1 MITFISCSFKG
12 CAEPIVK
19 FTLFRKLLL
28 FFISVLVIISILFTI
43 IEKVSHNVL
52 QRTLQTTSHNQLEYS
67 MQEMEQT
74 LKQLE
79 ILMVLLSNDS
89 SIKSYGNSKDFS
101 PYLNSLLLRKTIEE
115 KLLTQS
121 YANIVQ
127 SNISVYW
134 PSLNEVLSSLTYSPK
149 KIYDKEHWQELPKFK
164 WFISRENGFELRYI
178 LVDPYTNVP
187 ELKNVNY
194 TIETSLTVNFL
205 KNVLRSVE
213 ATGNG
218 SSFFYNPSSE
228 PIYADHFNEA
238 VYQEV
243 RALYASDHFK
253 DGDLNHQTIK
263 IDNKSYLLQAVSST
277 SLGWSLVQY
286 IPLDDYLKPLNLTKK
301 ISKASLLFLIVIGS
315 IMYVILYRNIKRPIT
330 YLVRKLE
337 ALGRGEYDSR
347 VHLRVNNEF
356 DYLFD
361 QFNDMASRIQILIED
376 VYEEKLRSREAV
388 YKQLQSQIN
397 PHFLYNCLFY
407 IVSMAKKNPD
417 AVTEMAQNLA
427 YYYRFI
433 TKNNSYEI
441 PLSEELKLITSY
453 LSVQTLRNPN
463 IHYQIDM
470 EECMKHLLIPP
481 LILQPIVENC
491 VVHGIDNKLGS
502 GIITI
507 KGLTIQDVH
516 HIIVEDDG
524 YGLTPEQIHH
534 LQGQLEN
541 KYRDNEIGCGLWN
554 IDQRMKHR
562 YDQTSGL
569 TFEVSELGGL
579 KVTLSWTRI

>member
-1 MITFISCSFKG
+1 M
-12 CAEPIVK
+12 
-19 FTLFRKLLL
+19 
-28 FFISVLVIISILFTI
+28 LVTISILFTI
-43 IEKVSHNVL
+43 VEQVSENVL
-52 QRTLQTTSHNQLEYS
+52 QETLQSTSLKQLKYS
-67 MQEMEQT
+67 LQEMEQT

-79 ILMVLLSNDS
+79 VLTVLLSNDS

-101 PYLNSLLLRKTIEE
+101 PYLNSLLLRKIIEE

-127 SNISVYW
+127 SNISIYW
-134 PSLNEVLSSLTYSPK
+134 PRLDEVLSSLNHSPK
-149 KIYDKEHWQELPKFK
+149 KVYNKEQWSTLPKFK

-178 LVDPYTNVP
+178 LVAPYLIVP
-187 ELKNVNY
+187 ELKSVNY

-213 ATGNG
+213 AAGNG
-218 SSFFYNPSSE
+218 SSFFYNPSFE
-228 PIYADHFNEA
+228 PIYADKLNES
-238 VYQEV
+238 VFQKV
-243 RALYASDHFK
+243 KDLYATGRFSN
-253 DGDLNHQTIK
+253 GELNHQTIT
-263 IDNKSYLLQAVSST
+263 IDNESYLLQAVSST
-277 SLGWSLVQY
+277 SLDWSLVQY

-301 ISKASLLFLIVIGS
+301 ISRASLIFLILIGS
-315 IMYVILYRNIKRPIT
+315 FMYLILYRNIKRPIT

-337 ALGRGEYDSR
+337 ALGSGKYESR

-361 QFNDMASRIQILIED
+361 RFNDMASRIQILIED
-376 VYEEKLRSREAV
+376 VYEEKLRSKEAI

-417 AVTEMAQNLA
+417 AVTAMAQNLA

-463 IHYQIDM
+463 LHYHIDV
-470 EECMKHLLIPP
+470 EELLKQALIPP
-481 LILQPIVENC
+481 LILQPIVENS

-507 KGLTIQDVH
+507 KGATLEGVH
-516 HIIVEDDG
+516 YIVVEDDG
-524 YGLTPEQIHH
+524 YGLTPTQMQN
-534 LQGQLEN
+534 LSSQLEN

-554 IDQRMKHR
+554 IHQRMQHR
-562 YDQTSGL
+562 YDHTSGL
-569 TFEVSELGGL
+569 TFEVSTLGGL
-579 KVTLSWTRI
+579 KVTLSWKCIEGKVQD